1 MKPTV
6 GQQLQR
12 AREQAGISL
21 DDAAHETHIRAHYL
35 QNLEDDHPELLNS
48 DAQARG
54 FLRLYAEFLGLSYPE
69 LLAIWEAPAEE
80 PPAEAGAAAEIPAQE
95 EQKSVFG
102 WLKKRI
108 PEEPVRLPDSEPET
122 QPAGQPSVESPAEE
136 ITETSEGAS
145 IEPPADTSPE
155 PPVEMPVDMTAELTA
170 ESVPES
176 PSAIPDEESTEE
188 PTAQAQ
194 FQNEDQ
200 NEGIGSAPRSIFDKA
215 DTPATTEALTVDET
229 LQEEPD
235 DEEMPAV
242 EIPGGFKGFLLRG
255 THALSSF
262 GRKVSNL
269 LPFLKARRDTPEL
282 AEKAASRKNLLP
294 QTSQDIFSQI
304 GAMLQTR
311 RKVMELS
318 LTDIENFTNLKRAF
332 LIALEEGH
340 FDALPSTVQ
349 GRGMLNNYA
358 QFLGMEETAVM
369 DLFSQALQ
377 LQREER
383 MRPQRKPE
391 KPAVSVRVNLPERWR
406 KIINPDLIIGS
417 ILIVG
422 LFAFIIWGATQV
434 FSNSGGSPTDA
445 PSISEMLQTTPS
457 ESPAPN
463 LAQTEQ
469 AESTAAAEEA
479 TPLPGV
485 AVVEA
490 TPTVVATVNTAPLQV
505 VIIAHDRAF
514 LRVTVDGAE
523 TFNGRVVPDNV
534 YTYSG
539 NISVSLLTG
548 NAAALEVYFN
558 QDYVGNLGDV
568 GEVVNI
574 DFALDG
580 LITPTPAATQ
590 TPTLEQPTPEAAMT
604 EAPPAE

>member
-35 QNLEDDHPELLNS
+35 QNLEDDHPELLHS

-54 FLRLYAEFLGLSYPE
+54 FLRMYAEFLGLSYEE
-69 LLAIWEAPAEE
+69 LLVKWETPVEE
-80 PPAEAGAAAEIPAQE
+80 IPAEASTAAENPAE
-95 EQKSVFG
+95 NERKTGLG
-102 WLKKRI
+102 WLKKRK
-108 PEEPVRLPDSEPET
+108 PEKPARLPESEPET
-122 QPAGQPSVESPAEE
+122 NPAGQAPTESLSEESLKTSAGASTELSEDTSPESPAEL
-136 ITETSEGAS
+136 S
-145 IEPPADTSPE
+145 
-155 PPVEMPVDMTAELTA
+155 AEFL
-170 ESVPES
+170 PES
-176 PSAIPDEESTEE
+176 LSAIPDEETAEE
-188 PTAQAQ
+188 LAEELAAETQLQ
-194 FQNEDQ
+194 QEDQ
-200 NEGIGSAPRSIFDKA
+200 SEGNGSAPHSIFDK
-215 DTPATTEALTVDET
+215 DNEITEPAFTEGLSVDET
-229 LQEEPD
+229 LQENPES
-235 DEEMPAV
+235 EEMPV
-242 EIPGGFKGFLLRG
+242 EEIPGGFKSVLLRG
-255 THALSSF
+255 GRALAGF

-269 LPFLKARRDTPEL
+269 LPFLKARRNSADG
-282 AEKAASRKNLLP
+282 AEKAASRKNQLP

-311 RKVMELS
+311 RKAMELS

-469 AESTAAAEEA
+469 AESTAAAEAA

-505 VIIAHDRAF
+505 VIIVHDRAF

-523 TFNGRVVPDNV
+523 TFNGRVAPDNV

-539 NISVSLLTG
+539 KASINLLTG

-558 QDYVGNLGDV
+558 QDYVGNLGNV

-574 DFALDG
+574 DFTLDG

-590 TPTLEQPTPEAAMT
+590 TPTPELPTPEAAMT
-604 EAPPAE
+604 EAAPAE

>member
-6 GQQLQR
+6 GQQLQL

-35 QNLEDDHPELLNS
+35 QNLEDDHPELLHS
-48 DAQARG
+48 AAQARG
-54 FLRLYAEFLGLSYPE
+54 FLRLYAELLGLSYE
-69 LLAIWEAPAEE
+69 ALLAEWET
-80 PPAEAGAAAEIPAQE
+80 PAEAPPVEASAAAETPAEQE
-95 EQKSVFG
+95 RKMGFG
-102 WLKKRI
+102 WLKKLVPQKPGDVSASK
-108 PEEPVRLPDSEPET
+108 PEAQPVDQTPLESPIEGTVENSERAAEETPVETEAPATMAAEPLPEADSETTEVEPV
-122 QPAGQPSVESPAEE
+122 EE
-136 ITETSEGAS
+136 LSTEAQYP
-145 IEPPADTSPE
+145 IEDQK
-155 PPVEMPVDMTAELTA
+155 
-170 ESVPES
+170 
-176 PSAIPDEESTEE
+176 EEST
-188 PTAQAQ
+188 
-194 FQNEDQ
+194 
-200 NEGIGSAPRSIFDKA
+200 GAPRSIFDKSGENTEDGPLEA
-215 DTPATTEALTVDET
+215 FPSEETP
-229 LQEEPD
+229 EEEISV
-235 DEEMPAV
+235 EENPA
-242 EIPGGFKGFLLRG
+242 GSKGFLLRV
-255 THALSSF
+255 TQALAGF
-262 GRKVSNL
+262 GHKVSNL
-269 LPFLKARRDTPEL
+269 LPFLKTRRNSTVGMEADATRSN
-282 AEKAASRKNLLP
+282 ALP
-294 QTSQDIFSQI
+294 QTSMEIFNQI
-304 GAMLQTR
+304 GTLLQTR
-311 RKVMELS
+311 RKAMELS

-332 LIALEEGH
+332 LIAMEDGQ

-391 KPAVSVRVNLPERWR
+391 KPAVSVKVNLPERWR

-434 FSNSGGSPTDA
+434 FSHSGGSPTDA

-457 ESPAPN
+457 ESPIPN

-469 AESTAAAEEA
+469 AESTAAAEAA

-514 LRVTVDGAE
+514 LRVTVDGVQS
-523 TFNGRVVPDNV
+523 FNGRVVPDNV

-539 NISVSLLTG
+539 NVSVNLLTG

-558 QDYVGNLGDV
+558 QDYVGSLGDV
-568 GEVVNI
+568 GEVVSI
-574 DFALDG
+574 DFTLDG
-580 LITPTPAATQ
+580 LITPTPAATL
-590 TPTLEQPTPEAAMT
+590 TPTPELPTPEAEAT
-604 EAPPAE
+604 EAAPTEAAPTE